1 MSKHNRTNPR
11 AIIFVLVVILAA
23 AFVVFMKTSTNNPF
37 DRNSA
42 DGSAA
47 AGDSAAAPMAVPDT
61 TISTDVMPIVSDSV
75 APAVLDSL
83 SRDPRPADEA
93 GAEDGYWNGYYD
105 GVAGK
110 EAAEPDVTSNFPTR
124 AERDAYAANYTDGY
138 ARGYAEG
145 CKGKSSPEAKP

>member
-1 MSKHNRTNPR
+1 MSKKNRNNYRTAAF
-11 AIIFVLVVILAA
+11 AIVMILAVA
-23 AFVVFMKTSTNNPF
+23 LIVYMKTTTGNSGNTDGTGAPDST
-37 DRNSA
+37 SL
-42 DGSAA
+42 
-47 AGDSAAAPMAVPDT
+47 PMAVPDT
-61 TISTDVMPIVSDSV
+61 TIAPDVMPSVADSV
-75 APAVLDSL
+75 TPAVLDSL

-124 AERDAYAANYTDGY
+124 KEREIYAANYTDGY

-145 CKGKSSPEAKP
+145 SSGKNAATTKP